1 MAGLKLAFLLPPWYE
16 RYTHTHLNMC
26 KAGLGPVTLFTAL
39 FSNIPGFVAIVIP
52 SVHPILVSLPLENL
66 SSILLGFWKGMKV
79 DLS

>member
-1 MAGLKLAFLLPPWYE
+1 
-16 RYTHTHLNMC
+16 MC
-26 KAGLGPVTLFTAL
+26 KAGLGPGTLFTAL

-52 SVHPILVSLPLENL
+52 TVHPILVSLPLKNL

>member
-16 RYTHTHLNMC
+16 RYTHTHMC

-66 SSILLGFWKGMKV
+66 SCILLGFWKGMKV